1 MDDEYALFAAV
12 VEHGSLSAAA
22 RAMRLSPAMASRRL
36 ARLEDRLGARLLNR
50 TTRRQSPTEAG
61 AVFYRRVVEILAASR
76 EAEALVAGGAR
87 TAAGPL
93 RITAPTSFGR
103 MHVAPY
109 LKGFLDRHP
118 KVALRLDL
126 SDAYVDLVGERY
138 DLAIRIGQRVEAS
151 MVGVRL
157 ASNRRVLCA
166 SPAYIAEHGEPRALR
181 DLSGHRL
188 LAAAGQSPWRLQGP
202 NGAVSVTI
210 DSRVATNS
218 SEVVRELA
226 VAGAGIALRS
236 TWDIHQDLAAGRL
249 RVVLPDHQG
258 AQSVGLYAVHP
269 RSDLVPASVVAFVA
283 YLADL
288 YGDHPPWEDR
298 AE

>member
-22 RAMRLSPAMASRRL
+22 RALRLSPAMASRRL
-36 ARLEDRLGARLLNR
+36 ARLEDRLGVRLLNR

-61 AVFYRRVVEILAASR
+61 AAFYHRVAEILAASR

-103 MHVAPY
+103 LHVAPY
-109 LKGFLDRHP
+109 LKGFLDLHP
-118 KVALRLDL
+118 RVTLRLDL

-138 DLAIRIGQRVEAS
+138 DLAIRIAQRVEAS

-166 SPAYIAEHGEPRALR
+166 APAYVAEHGEPRTLR
-181 DLSGHRL
+181 DLSNHRL

-202 NGAVSVTI
+202 AGPAAVTV

-218 SEVVRELA
+218 SEVVRELML
-226 VAGAGIALRS
+226 AGAGIALRS
-236 TWDIHQDLAAGRL
+236 IWDIHEDLSAGRL
-249 RVVLPDHQG
+249 TRVLPTYEG
-258 AQSVGLYAVHP
+258 AQSVNLYAVHA
-269 RSDLVPASVVAFVA
+269 RSELTPAAVTAFIA
-283 YLADL
+283 YLSGV
-288 YGDHPPWEDR
+288 YGDRPPWED
-298 AE
+298 

>member
-1 MDDEYALFAAV
+1 
-12 VEHGSLSAAA
+12 
-22 RAMRLSPAMASRRL
+22 
-36 ARLEDRLGARLLNR
+36 
-50 TTRRQSPTEAG
+50 
-61 AVFYRRVVEILAASR
+61 
-76 EAEALVAGGAR
+76 
-87 TAAGPL
+87 
-93 RITAPTSFGR
+93 
-103 MHVAPY
+103 
-109 LKGFLDRHP
+109 
-118 KVALRLDL
+118 
-126 SDAYVDLVGERY
+126 
-138 DLAIRIGQRVEAS
+138 RVEAS

-202 NGAVSVTI
+202 NGAVWVTI

>member
-36 ARLEDRLGARLLNR
+36 ARLEDRLGTSLLNR

-61 AVFYRRVVEILAASR
+61 EAFYRRVVEILAASR

-87 TAAGPL
+87 TVAGPL

-118 KVALRLDL
+118 QVALRLDL
-126 SDAYVDLVGERY
+126 SDAYVDLVAERY
-138 DLAIRIGQRVEAS
+138 DLAIRVSARVEAS
-151 MVGVRL
+151 VAAVRL

-166 SPAYIAEHGEPRALR
+166 SPAYIAEHGAPETLR
-181 DLSGHRL
+181 ELSSHRL
-188 LAAAGQSPWRLQGP
+188 LAAVGQSPWRLQGP
-202 NGAVSVTI
+202 NGPEALSV

-226 VAGAGIALRS
+226 LGGAGIALRS
-236 TWDIHQDLAAGRL
+236 TWDIHEDMATGRL
-249 RVVLPDHQG
+249 KVVLPRYEG

-269 RSDLVPASVVAFVA
+269 RSELTPAAVKAFIA
-283 YLADL
+283 YLVNL
-288 YGDHPPWEDR
+288 YGDRPPWED
-298 AE
+298 

>member
-36 ARLEDRLGARLLNR
+36 ARLEDRLGTRLLNR

-61 AVFYRRVVEILAASR
+61 EAFYRRVVEILAASR

-87 TAAGPL
+87 TVAGPL

-118 KVALRLDL
+118 QVALRLDL

-138 DLAIRIGQRVEAS
+138 DLAIRVAARVEAS
-151 MVGVRL
+151 VVGVRL

-166 SPAYIAEHGEPRALR
+166 SPAYIAEHGAPETLR
-181 DLSGHRL
+181 ELSSHRL
-188 LAAAGQSPWRLQGP
+188 LAAVGQSPWRLQGP
-202 NGAVSVTI
+202 NGPEAVSV

-226 VAGAGIALRS
+226 LAGAGIALRS
-236 TWDIHQDLAAGRL
+236 TWDIHEDLAAGRL
-249 RVVLPDHQG
+249 KVVLPRYEG

-269 RSDLVPASVVAFVA
+269 RSELTSAAVKAFIA

-288 YGDHPPWEDR
+288 YGDRPPWED
-298 AE
+298 